1 MKSLCL
7 QKIRRIY
14 KILAFTENQAND
26 RILAGVEIPAPGKK
40 NLHLKRKSAG
50 LEKQVARLLFRLG
63 GISNC

>member
-1 MKSLCL
+1 MKFLHL

-14 KILAFTENQAND
+14 KSLRLQKIRWTIESLRALKS
-26 RILAGVEIPAPGKK
+26 RRLVK
-40 NLHLKRKSAG
+40 NPRLKRKSAG